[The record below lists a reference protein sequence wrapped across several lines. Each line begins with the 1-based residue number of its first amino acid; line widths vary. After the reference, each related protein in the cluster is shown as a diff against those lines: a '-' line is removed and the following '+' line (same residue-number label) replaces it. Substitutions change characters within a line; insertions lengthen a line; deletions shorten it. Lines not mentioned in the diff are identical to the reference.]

1 MKQVFLCAVIAAVMV
16 FSGCKDEKITII
28 SENDE
33 DAAVID
39 DETSDLSNDPD
50 SLKDDSVPDESNHDE
65 IIIKDEENI
74 PDEDETID
82 DFVESDDDLS
92 DEVLA
97 ESDENF
103 NDEDIEECIPQGGT
117 VGVYPDAPECCEGLA
132 KSVISH
138 IKYEN
143 KRGYCDSL
151 DGASVCINCGNS
163 KCEEGENVCNCP
175 TDCKE
180 ERNKMCDDGSVDMC
194 DMMPPVDCE
203 GSTILAVQNGCWHCV
218 DPLTCKE
225 TDRDAHCDDGTIP
238 TCKMPQPE
246 CSKSEILAYQNNC
259 YYCVDPVTCK

>member
-1 MKQVFLCAVIAAVMV
+1 MKKVIFFAIITAFVV
-16 FSGCKDEKITII
+16 FSGCKDEKKKIVP
-28 SENDE
+28 ENDE
-33 DAAVID
+33 DSAAVTD
-39 DETSDLSNDPD
+39 DENFDDELTDSSNDPD
-50 SLKDDSVPDESNHDE
+50 IIKDDYVTDESNHDE
-65 IIIKDEENI
+65 IIIKDEEI
-74 PDEDETID
+74 VPDEDETVD
-82 DFVESDDDLS
+82 DFVETD
-92 DEVLA
+92 
-97 ESDENF
+97 DENG
-103 NDEDIEECIPQGGT
+103 NDEDVEECVVQGGT
-117 VGVYPDAPECCEGLA
+117 VGVYPGAPECCEGLE

-175 TDCKE
+175 ADCKE

-194 DMMPPVDCE
+194 DMIPPVDCE
-203 GSTILAVQNGCWHCV
+203 GSTILAIQSGCWHCV

-238 TCKMPQPE
+238 TCKMPAPE

-259 YYCVDPVTCK
+259 YSCVDPVTCKLNI